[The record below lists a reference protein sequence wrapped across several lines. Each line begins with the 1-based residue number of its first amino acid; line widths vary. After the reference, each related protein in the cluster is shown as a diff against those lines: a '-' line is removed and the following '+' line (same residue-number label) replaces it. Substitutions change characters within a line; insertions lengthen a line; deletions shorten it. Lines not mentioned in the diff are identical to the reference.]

1 MKLCQSME
9 DNEINSSE
17 KVRGRLSGI
26 GAISRGNTSKAQ
38 KRKMQGIVR
47 KISIFP
53 MLFQSGFG

>member
-1 MKLCQSME
+1 ME